1 MSCPSHLGVSKNR
14 GTFFHGWFIV
24 VPNPMNK
31 WDDLGGFSHLF
42 LAENRLLCP
51 ENFGHA
57 GTDDAQFPDCA
68 GLGVSRAHSGG
79 SHLFGGESLPFEV
92 LKKGPWLVRL
102 FVGDD
107 KSNYPV
113 ASYIGDYFINHEIR
127 IPINQPGFNG
137 Q

>member
-79 SHLFGGESLPFEV
+79 SHLFGGELKIKLLVNHIMQSPTKLKMLRLCGSKGLKIFEAFCSGGKQV
-92 LKKGPWLVRL
+92 SP
-102 FVGDD
+102 
-107 KSNYPV
+107 
-113 ASYIGDYFINHEIR
+113 
-127 IPINQPGFNG
+127 
-137 Q
+137 